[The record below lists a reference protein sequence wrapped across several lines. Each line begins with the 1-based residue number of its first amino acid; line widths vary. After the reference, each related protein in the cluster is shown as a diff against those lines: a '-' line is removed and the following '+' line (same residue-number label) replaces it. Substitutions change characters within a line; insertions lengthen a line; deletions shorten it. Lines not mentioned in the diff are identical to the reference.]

1 MEDTA
6 PSPLATL
13 APPAHLQS
21 LSRLATGVG
30 VEQGGS
36 LLEELQREGDATPG
50 LPERP
55 QLGKIRYTHDAMIDL
70 VIANPWIS
78 QNEIAER
85 FGYSVPWVSIVF
97 SSDAFKNRLEER
109 REEVVD
115 PVIRASLK
123 ERFEALVTRSLE
135 VLQAKLSKQPDQV
148 SDSLALKTLE
158 LGAKALNFGAQA
170 PVVQVQPGARLE
182 ALAERLMA
190 LNQPREER
198 VITGEVVEQ
207 LPAQQGVV

>member
-1 MEDTA
+1 MEDTV
-6 PSPLATL
+6 PSPSLAAPPL

-36 LLEELQREGDATPG
+36 LLEELQRAGDAPSG
-50 LPERP
+50 SPERAT
-55 QLGKIRYTHDAMIDL
+55 LGKIRYTHDAMIDL

-109 REEVVD
+109 RGEVVD

-135 VLQAKLSKQPDQV
+135 VLQAKLSKPSEQV
-148 SDSLALKTLE
+148 SDALALKTLE

-182 ALAERLMA
+182 ALAERLMS
-190 LNQPREER
+190 LNQPRVEKE
-198 VITGEVVEQ
+198 ITGEVIDQ
-207 LPAQQGVV
+207 TT

>member
-6 PSPLATL
+6 PSPSAPL

-36 LLEELQREGDATPG
+36 LLEELQRAGEAPQGS
-50 LPERP
+50 PERAT
-55 QLGKIRYTHDAMIDL
+55 LGKIRYTHDAMIDL

-109 REEVVD
+109 RSEVVD

-135 VLQAKLSKQPDQV
+135 VLQAKLSKAPEQV

-182 ALAERLMA
+182 ALAERLMS
-190 LNQPREER
+190 LNQPRVEKE
-198 VITGEVVEQ
+198 ITGEVIDQ
-207 LPAQQGVV
+207 AAQG

>member
-1 MEDTA
+1 M
-6 PSPLATL
+6 
-13 APPAHLQS
+13 
-21 LSRLATGVG
+21 
-30 VEQGGS
+30 EQGGS
-36 LLEELQREGDATPG
+36 LLEELQRAGEAPQGS
-50 LPERP
+50 PERAT
-55 QLGKIRYTHDAMIDL
+55 LGKIRYTHDAMIDL

-109 REEVVD
+109 RAEVVD

-148 SDSLALKTLE
+148 SDALALKTLE

-182 ALAERLMA
+182 ALAERLMS
-190 LNQPREER
+190 LNQPRVEKE
-198 VITGEVVEQ
+198 ITGEVIDQ
-207 LPAQQGVV
+207 TT

>member
-1 MEDTA
+1 MEDTV
-6 PSPLATL
+6 PSPSLAAPPL

-36 LLEELQREGDATPG
+36 LLEELQRAGDAPPG
-50 LPERP
+50 SPERAT
-55 QLGKIRYTHDAMIDL
+55 LGKIRYTHDAMIDL

-109 REEVVD
+109 RGEVVD

-135 VLQAKLSKQPDQV
+135 VLQAKLSKPSEQV
-148 SDSLALKTLE
+148 SDALALKTLE

-182 ALAERLMA
+182 ALAERLLS
-190 LNQPREER
+190 LNQPRVEKE
-198 VITGEVVEQ
+198 ITGEVVDQ
-207 LPAQQGVV
+207 TT